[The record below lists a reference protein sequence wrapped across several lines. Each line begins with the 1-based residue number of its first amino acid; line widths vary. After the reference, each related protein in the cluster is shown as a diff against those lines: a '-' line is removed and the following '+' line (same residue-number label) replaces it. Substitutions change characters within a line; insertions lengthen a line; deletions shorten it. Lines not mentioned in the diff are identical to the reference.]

1 MSQPPGPVLVV
12 VQTYNELE
20 NLERAL
26 KGIRKH
32 GYDVLVVDDSSP
44 DGTADLAR
52 RLGRED
58 DGIHLIQRP
67 GKLGLGS
74 AYVEGFRYGLK
85 QGCELF
91 VEMDAD
97 GSHLPEYLPKLVD
110 SAARSGGLALGSRYV
125 EGGSIVGWKWHRLLL
140 SSAANTYCRIVLGLR
155 VRDCTAGYR
164 CYTRALLTAIDLD
177 QVFSQGYIFQV
188 EMLYRCV
195 RLGFPVEE
203 VPIRFE
209 DRIAG
214 ESKVSQGEVGKAL
227 LGVLL
232 LRGRLGRRRPTA
244 KDVPGKV

>member
-1 MSQPPGPVLVV
+1 VSQPPGPVLVV
-12 VQTYNELE
+12 VPTYNERE
-20 NLERAL
+20 NLERAVH
-26 KGIRKH
+26 GIRKA

-52 RLGRED
+52 RLARED
-58 DGIHLIQRP
+58 GGIHVLQRP

-74 AYVEGFRYGLK
+74 AYVEGFRYGLE
-85 QGCELF
+85 QGYELF

-97 GSHLPEYLPKLVD
+97 GSHLPQYLPRLVES
-110 SAARSGGLALGSRYV
+110 SARTGGLALGSRYV

-140 SSAANTYCRIVLGLR
+140 SSAANTYCRLVLGLR

-164 CYTRALLTAIDLD
+164 CYTRALLMAIDLD

-188 EMLYRCV
+188 EMLYRCI

-214 ESKVSQGEVGKAL
+214 VSKVSQGEVRKAL

-232 LRGRLGRRRPTA
+232 LRGRLGRRRSNATDTS
-244 KDVPGKV
+244 KTL